1 MGNLLGCVEMPFA
14 TFDKAITSVY
24 DAVLDEEHRRSALQ
38 AVAECVGA
46 ADVVYLVLNKKTGEA
61 LSLDW
66 WGPFS
71 GNSDDYMA
79 HYAKIDPL
87 RAAQESA
94 VSGRWV
100 RATEILP
107 PSLLSRDEWYN
118 DFILARGMRDIINGK
133 LYENASYTV
142 LMGFQCA
149 IGDGDQSPRD
159 PAALEMLAG
168 ALCKAARL
176 HIELR
181 ETGYRSA
188 ISQEALDCLAA
199 GVLIVDREGRVL
211 TVNPSAE
218 RILSLGDGL
227 TVRYGKLCARRNFET
242 GKLAGLIAAAAS
254 ALTPASGYMLIARAG
269 GGMPYVL
276 GVAPV
281 GVALSAF
288 DWPVAMVLIAAPV
301 ENYSSEVEL
310 ADLFGLS
317 PAESRL
323 AAALARG
330 KKPPEIAEEF
340 GVQISTVRTQLSAI
354 LKKLN
359 VERQSDIVRLVS
371 IIPICTR
378 SEMASPAKDD
388 KG

>member
-1 MGNLLGCVEMPFA
+1 MPSA
-14 TFDKAITSVY
+14 TFGKAITSFY
-24 DAVLDEEHRRSALQ
+24 DAILDKEHRRSALQ

-46 ADVVYLVLNKKTGEA
+46 ADVAYLVLNKKTGEA

-71 GNSDDYMA
+71 GNSDDYVA

-87 RAAQESA
+87 RATQESA
-94 VSGRWV
+94 ASGRWV

-118 DFILARGMRDIINGK
+118 DFILARGMCDIINGK

-142 LMGFQCA
+142 LIGFQCA
-149 IGDGDQSPRD
+149 TGDGDQFPRD

-168 ALCKAARL
+168 PLCKAARL
-176 HIELR
+176 HVGLQ

-188 ISQEALDCLAA
+188 IAQEALDCLAA
-199 GVLIVDREGRVL
+199 GVIIVDREGRVL

-227 TVRYGKLCARRNFET
+227 TVRSGKLCARRNFET

-254 ALTPASGYMLIARAG
+254 ASTPSSGYMLIARAD

-276 GVAPV
+276 RVAPV

-288 DWPVAMVLIAAPV
+288 DRPVAMVLIPAPV
-301 ENYSSEVEL
+301 ENSNSELGL

-330 KKPPEIAEEF
+330 KRPAKIAEEF

-354 LKKLN
+354 FKKLN

-371 IIPICTR
+371 TIPIWTR
-378 SEMASPAKDD
+378 SEMVSPPRDVT